1 MLLEKEYQM
10 LSGKKLQ
17 ETWSSNEDILNAGLP
32 SESIEIL
39 GGLWSIERAQVA
51 KLIGLTLNHINQ
63 FKVSNE
69 SLDSTATE
77 RALLMGN
84 LYQGAVEYFRSSERA
99 QRWMKTVNIPLGG
112 KTPLEVCQTME
123 GIIMVKNKILQLEY
137 GMVT

>member
-17 ETWSSNEDILNAGLP
+17 ETWSLNEDILNAGLP
-32 SESIEIL
+32 SESVEIL
-39 GGLWSIERAQVA
+39 SSLWSIEPAQVA

-63 FKVSNE
+63 LKVSNE
-69 SLDSTATE
+69 SLDSTATQ

-84 LYQGAVEYFRSSERA
+84 LYLSAVEYFRCSERA

-123 GIIMVKNKILQLEY
+123 GIIIVKNKILQLEY
-137 GMVT
+137 GIVT

>member
-17 ETWSSNEDILNAGLP
+17 ETWNSNEDILNAGLP
-32 SESIEIL
+32 AKSVNVL
-39 GGLWSIERAQVA
+39 GSLWSIEPAQVA
-51 KLIGLTLNHINQ
+51 KLIGLPLSHINQ
-63 FKVSNE
+63 LKVSNE

-84 LYQGAVEYFRSSERA
+84 LYLSAVEYFRNSERA

-123 GIIMVKNKILQLEY
+123 GIIIVKNKILQLDY

>member
-1 MLLEKEYQM
+1 MEP
-10 LSGKKLQ
+10 
-17 ETWSSNEDILNAGLP
+17 A
-32 SESIEIL
+32 
-39 GGLWSIERAQVA
+39 RVA

-63 FKVSNE
+63 LKFSNE

-84 LYQGAVEYFRSSERA
+84 LYLSAVEYFRCSERA
-99 QRWMKTVNIPLGG
+99 RRWMKTVNIPLGG

-123 GIIMVKNKILQLEY
+123 GIIMVKNKILQLEF